1 MMSDRD
7 ANEMH
12 ATDEFDSS
20 FQVPLPP
27 AEAWKV
33 LLDIK
38 RIAPCLPGVE
48 LTETV
53 NERNYKGKISVP
65 LGPVAF
71 AFAGAAKFDEIDP
84 VNQTAHVTAEG
95 VDAEGRGFAVGGI
108 SFRLVPEGTGSKV
121 LVRTDLA
128 LTGAVA
134 EYGNNLGIICGAAE
148 RIIAKFAD
156 NLRTQL
162 V

>member
-1 MMSDRD
+1 MECAMMSDRD
-7 ANEMH
+7 ENEMH
-12 ATDEFDSS
+12 AMDKFDNS
-20 FQVPLPP
+20 FQIPLPP

-71 AFAGAAKFDEIDP
+71 AFAGAGEI
-84 VNQTAHVTAEG
+84 
-95 VDAEGRGFAVGGI
+95 R
-108 SFRLVPEGTGSKV
+108 
-121 LVRTDLA
+121 
-128 LTGAVA
+128 
-134 EYGNNLGIICGAAE
+134 
-148 RIIAKFAD
+148 
-156 NLRTQL
+156 
-162 V
+162 

>member
-1 MMSDRD
+1 MMTDRD
-7 ANEMH
+7 KNEMQ
-12 ATDEFDSS
+12 ATDKFDNS
-20 FQVPLPP
+20 FRVPLPP
-27 AEAWKV
+27 AEAWRV

-38 RIAPCLPGVE
+38 RIALCLPGAE

-65 LGPVAF
+65 LGPVDF
-71 AFAGAAKFDEIDP
+71 AFAGVAKFDEIDP
-84 VNQTAHVTAEG
+84 VSQTAHVTAEG

-108 SFRLVPEGTGSKV
+108 SFRLVLEGAGTKV

-128 LTGAVA
+128 LSGAVA
-134 EYGNNLGIICGAAE
+134 EYGSNLGIIRGAAE